1 MNATKW
7 TAGPWQIGSDF
18 TTLAGDRKTT
28 LWGSDG
34 NQAVTLIQSGLV
46 KWEEQADANANLIAA
61 APELYAALQT
71 MIDYMLESH
80 AGELESCH
88 EGDAEMAGEA
98 PEACSYC
105 QAIADARAALAKA
118 RGES

>member
-7 TAGPWQIGSDF
+7 TPGPWQIGSDF

-61 APELYAALQT
+61 APELYAALE
-71 MIDYMLESH
+71 DAFSDLNLYWR
-80 AGELESCH
+80 
-88 EGDAEMAGEA
+88 GDFTNRALAMKI
-98 PEACSYC
+98 
-105 QAIADARAALAKA
+105 QAALSKA
-118 RGES
+118 RGEEAPMHEVRTIKPR